1 MARVLTDGS
10 PIFNFSKLEIVMTSF
25 FKKQTWISVLNILL
39 LLFCAAGLSANNIQ
53 IGAPTLTGE
62 NRTEGYVFVT
72 FDLSWENSWRGTEAN
87 NWDAAWVFVKF
98 RIGGGEW
105 QHAKLHNTGHLPG
118 TGTPATISAGLI
130 NENIPFEPSGN
141 PAVGAFIYRSGD
153 GFGTF
158 NTTANKLRWNYAAHG
173 ITNATSLEVN
183 VYAIEMVY
191 VPEGE
196 FNVGGGG
203 GYNAFTSTTINTANA
218 TTAPSGTGS
227 LGGQAGGY
235 PTGVNP
241 PVSPNWPNGYDAF
254 YCMKYEISQQQYVD
268 FLNSLTPSQSGNR
281 VPWFINSG
289 YNYYQE
295 YRNGILGNG
304 QGFYSTTKPY
314 VPVCFL
320 RYVDGSAFADW
331 SGLRPMT
338 ELEYEKSC
346 RGNQQPVE
354 GEYAWGNSSYYHD
367 PVNPSY
373 YTLEFIDSENE
384 GIASDYSL
392 TVGNHAS
399 GFTIQFGEGPIR
411 VGSFAANGA
420 NTGRITSGSSYWGI
434 MELSG
439 NVIEQCIAVDD
450 PLGRQFIGNCGDGML
465 DSSGGTSDFGSNYV
479 KVRGGGFGDG
489 LHTVSDRYFSR
500 ETSQYGYIMGFRC
513 VR

>member
-1 MARVLTDGS
+1 
-10 PIFNFSKLEIVMTSF
+10 MTSF
-25 FKKQTWISVLNILL
+25 FKNQTWISSLNVLL

-130 NENIPFEPSGN
+130 NEDIPFEPSGN

-183 VYAIEMVY
+183 VFAIEMVY

-268 FLNSLTPSQSGNR
+268 FLNSLTPSQSINLVNGDIYYGN
-281 VPWFINSG
+281 SY
-289 YNYYQE
+289 YNNYTYYR
-295 YRNGILGNG
+295 YGILGDG
-304 QGFYSTTKPY
+304 QGSFTTSLPY
-314 VPVCFL
+314 LACNWIYQN
-320 RYVDGSAFADW
+320 RGAAYVDWA
-331 SGLRPMT
+331 GLRPMS
-338 ELEYEKSC
+338 ELEFEKAC
-346 RGNQQPVE
+346 RGNQLPVQNE
-354 GEYAWGNSSYYHD
+354 NAWGNSSYQ
-367 PVNPSY
+367 NAS
-373 YTLEFIDSENE
+373 YTLSFVDQENE
-384 GIASDYSL
+384 GIASNYS
-392 TVGNHAS
+392 TTSGNVNI
-399 GFTIQFGEGPIR
+399 GQGVFGPMR
-411 VGSFAANGA
+411 VGIFAANGS
-420 NTGRITSGSSYWGI
+420 NTGRITSGASYWGI

-439 NVIEQCIAVDD
+439 NLYDQCLLITENNSSQYS
-450 PLGRQFIGNCGDGML
+450 GYHGDGIL
-465 DSSGGTSDFGSNYV
+465 TINGSSTEFTSLGLIARGGAVGQSSQVSGRDSYIYFYEFLGYRG
-479 KVRGGGFGDG
+479 VRG
-489 LHTVSDRYFSR
+489 
-500 ETSQYGYIMGFRC
+500 
-513 VR
+513 

>member
-39 LLFCAAGLSANNIQ
+39 LLFCAAGLFANNIQ

-183 VYAIEMVY
+183 VFAIEMVY

-196 FNVGGGG
+196 FNVGGGSVG
-203 GYNAFTSTTINTANA
+203 GDAFISTTINTGDAKV
-218 TTAPSGTGS
+218 APSGTGS

-235 PTGVNP
+235 PTGQTP
-241 PVSPNWPNGYDAF
+241 PTYSTWPNGFNAF
-254 YCMKYEISQQQYVD
+254 YCMKYEITQQQYVD
-268 FLNSLTPSQSGNR
+268 FLNNLTINQSINRIDYSVFYGYGNYGNR
-281 VPWFINSG
+281 YAVIRN
-289 YNYYQE
+289 YNGE
-295 YRNGILGNG
+295 FSTSNPDLPCSMLTIMDGAS
-304 QGFYSTTKPY
+304 YSEW
-314 VPVCFL
+314 
-320 RYVDGSAFADW
+320 A
-331 SGLRPMT
+331 GLRPMT
-338 ELEYEKSC
+338 DMEYEKAS
-346 RGNQQPVE
+346 RGNKLPE
-354 GEYAWGNSSYYHD
+354 LNEYAWGNDQIINQSF
-367 PVNPSY
+367 
-373 YTLEFIDSENE
+373 TLENFNQSNE
-384 GIASDYSL
+384 GISLNYSASA
-392 TVGNHAS
+392 GNANY
-399 GFTIQFGEGPIR
+399 FGPHFQNGSSFYGPFR
-411 VGSFAANGA
+411 VGIFAANGS
-420 NTGRITSGSSYWGI
+420 NSGRVSSGASFFGI
-434 MELSG
+434 MELTG
-439 NVIEQCIAVDD
+439 NLLETFLSISD
-450 PLGRQFIGNCGDGML
+450 PYDGKHGIGSL
-465 DSSGGTSDFGSNYV
+465 DSNGNPTSFSPDKLVF
-479 KVRGGGFGDG
+479 KGGGFV
-489 LHTVSDRYFSR
+489 HSPWVVSRRDVYPIQNWYR
-500 ETSQYGYIMGFRC
+500 ETGMGFRAA
-513 VR
+513 RSE